1 MLELMYPNGSGTVV
15 EQSDNDLEIEGQKPD
30 ATWHSD
36 KIAELQKK
44 S

>member
-1 MLELMYPNGSGTVV
+1 MLEIMYPNDICTLV
-15 EQSDNDLEIEGQKPD
+15 EQLDYDPEIEGQKPD